1 MYIMELAAGE
11 EKAREI
17 LGKLEESTSRVN
29 LISTPEFSRVVD
41 ALKTSCAE
49 LHSVVEDPLPAAK
62 AAADEVLATR
72 VDRAVNLNAE
82 TGQPAACGTAG
93 PSALHEKNN
102 GTNKGTPPSLMD
114 WNPTAQTFQV
124 SPPSPA
130 ISSLCVT
137 CHFLKTV
144 NIALAMIV

>member
-11 EKAREI
+11 EKTREI

-29 LISTPEFSRVVD
+29 PISTPEFSKVVD

-62 AAADEVLATR
+62 AAADEVVASR

-93 PSALHEKNN
+93 SSVLHEKNN
-102 GTNKGTPPSLMD
+102 CPNKGRPPSLMD
-114 WNPTAQTFQV
+114 WNPMARTFQV
-124 SPPSPA
+124 SPTRPP
-130 ISSLCVT
+130 ISSFCVT
-137 CHFLKTV
+137 CHFSENCQYLTCYGH
-144 NIALAMIV
+144 